1 MQTKIYDFI
10 NQLID
15 DKAVIG
21 MVCSIIT
28 KESREL
34 FFVGESEENKAATLN
49 TIYDLASVSKVVG
62 TLSAILKLIE
72 EGYFTL
78 DTKVKDILV
87 DYKYDSTVLDLLLH
101 QSGLPADDKDYRNS
115 SDYRK
120 FVFDLELTYEPRSK
134 VEYSDF
140 GYNLLGFIIEYY
152 KGNINDYL
160 SEILFKPLEML
171 NTTYLPSTLEQD
183 LIAPSEIHATR
194 GKILGEV
201 MDGKAHMLNGLSGNA
216 GLFSNI
222 NDLSNYL
229 LMLLNNGSLFNQEI
243 FKSET
248 INLFKESFTKSLNI
262 DRTLGYII
270 SDERFDFDSERLI
283 YHTGFSGPMILVD
296 FKHEFAVAILCN
308 RTYPDRSNTKIIEER
323 FKLVNLIYD
332 YLSDIKFIA

>member
-1 MQTKIYDFI
+1 MQTKIYDFM

-34 FFVGESEENKAATLN
+34 FFVGESEEDRAATIN

-62 TLSAILKLIE
+62 TLSGILKLLE
-72 EGYFTL
+72 DGYFTL
-78 DTKVKDILV
+78 DTKVKDILI
-87 DYKYDSTVLDLLLH
+87 DYKYDSTILDLLLH
-101 QSGLPADDKDYRNS
+101 QSGLPADDKTYRDSEDYRA
-115 SDYRK
+115 
-120 FVFDLELTYEPRSK
+120 FVFNLELTYEPRSK

-140 GYNLLGFIIEYY
+140 GYNLLGFIIEHY
-152 KGNINDYL
+152 KGDINNYL
-160 SEILFKPLEML
+160 NEILFSPLEML
-171 NTTYLPSTLEQD
+171 STSYLPKTLNQD
-183 LIAPSEIHATR
+183 LIAPSEMHITR
-194 GKILGEV
+194 GKIKGEV
-201 MDGKAHMLNGLSGNA
+201 MDGKAFMLNGLSGNA

-229 LMLLNNGSLFNQEI
+229 LMLLNNGVLFNKQI
-243 FKSET
+243 FKEET
-248 INLFKESFTKSLNI
+248 INLLKESLTSSLNI

-270 SDERFDFDSERLI
+270 SDKRFNFDSDQLI

-308 RTYPDRSNTKIIEER
+308 RAYPDSSNTKIIEER
-323 FKLVNLIYD
+323 FKLVNKVYE

>member
-120 FVFDLELTYEPRSK
+120 FVYDLELTYEPRSK

-140 GYNLLGFIIEYY
+140 GYNLLGFIIEHY

-171 NTTYLPSTLEQD
+171 NTTYLPNTLNQD

-248 INLFKESFTKSLNI
+248 INLLKKSFTKSLNI